1 MTDFPQASV
10 PAPDI
15 DRVAAIIRETA
26 AEEALPRFREL
37 TADDI
42 HEKGPGDLVTT
53 ADLAVERVLTR
64 RLAELVPGSA
74 VVGEEAVYREPAV
87 LDRLRDDAAPRW
99 IIDPIDGTTNFS
111 EGSALFVVQ
120 VAYVLGGRTRASWI
134 HDPVRDI
141 TLSAEE
147 GAGAWSAGKRLQVA
161 DSALPPRRMLG
172 ALYANPRRPGLTPTV
187 AEFRKRQGGAYRRC
201 VGQEYLSLVRGEI
214 HYALFTRLLPWDHA
228 PGVHLHREAGGF
240 GRLVDGARYRPAL
253 AKGYILLAPDEDCWR
268 KLRDLFIAGTPLR
281 L

>member
-1 MTDFPQASV
+1 
-10 PAPDI
+10 
-15 DRVAAIIRETA
+15 
-26 AEEALPRFREL
+26 
-37 TADDI
+37 
-42 HEKGPGDLVTT
+42 VTT

-74 VVGEEAVYREPAV
+74 VVGEEAVHHDPAV
-87 LDRLRDDAAPRW
+87 LERLQHDTAPRW

-111 EGSALFVVQ
+111 EGNALFVVQ
-120 VAYVLGGRTRASWI
+120 VAYVRGGRTRASWI

-147 GAGAWSAGKRLQVA
+147 GAGTWSAGKRLRVA
-161 DSALPPRRMLG
+161 DSTLPPRRMLG
-172 ALYANPRRPGLTPTV
+172 ALYANPKRPGLTPIV

-228 PGVHLHREAGGF
+228 PGVHLHQEAGGF

-253 AKGYILLAPDEDCWR
+253 TKGYILLAPDEDCWE
-268 KLRDLFIAGTPLR
+268 KLRTLFIAETPLH

>member
-1 MTDFPQASV
+1 MTHSSPAAC

-15 DRVAAIIRETA
+15 DLVAAIIRETA
-26 AEEALPRFREL
+26 AEEVLPRFREL

-64 RLAELVPGSA
+64 RLAELVPDSA
-74 VVGEEAVYREPAV
+74 VVGEEAVHRDPAV
-87 LDRLRDDAAPRW
+87 LERLQNDEAPRW

-147 GAGAWSAGKRLQVA
+147 GAGTWSAGKRLHVA
-161 DSALPPRRMLG
+161 DSTLLPGDMLG
-172 ALYANPRRPGLTPTV
+172 ALYANPKRPGLTPTV
-187 AEFRKRQGGAYRRC
+187 AKFRKRQGRAYRRC
-201 VGQEYLSLVRGEI
+201 VGQEYLSLVLGEI

-228 PGVHLHREAGGF
+228 PGVHLHQEAGGF
-240 GRLVDGARYRPAL
+240 GRLIDGAPYRPAL
-253 AKGYILLAPDEDCWR
+253 AKGYILLAPDEDCWH
-268 KLRDLFIAGTPLR
+268 KLRDLFIAEPPLY